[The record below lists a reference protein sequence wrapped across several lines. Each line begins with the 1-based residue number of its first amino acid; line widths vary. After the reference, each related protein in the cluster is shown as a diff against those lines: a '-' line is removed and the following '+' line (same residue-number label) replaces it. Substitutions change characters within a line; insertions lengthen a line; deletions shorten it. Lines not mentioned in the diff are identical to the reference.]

1 LALKYASQAS
11 TTENNGGPM
20 SKVDSSTTGCPFL
33 TTGYIH
39 KTYAIPALFCNDD
52 SRSIVLFDGECNL
65 CNTLVQTLL
74 KYDTTGNLRFAALQS
89 RVGDL
94 LLRRMSD
101 ELRVQVMTSS
111 SSSSALPLDK
121 VSEEIEEEKYKS
133 MVVCDKDTTF
143 IKSSAVYKILQSL
156 DVSSSSSKRLRMIQY
171 LALIG
176 YILPTSIRD
185 KIYNFVSK
193 RRRKWFGTSNE
204 CLLWDENFEDRFVDD
219 GLLTGRYRDP
229 FANPHETKVVASPN
243 LFESDS
249 PPVRGDKVRI
259 IWPAITDSEPSVTYE
274 SDIPDGVCLIS
285 ANGIITTVDLPMR
298 VVVRVDRE
306 SIGYGPD
313 INGDRTMI
321 AWVKPQEIAAL

>member
-1 LALKYASQAS
+1 
-11 TTENNGGPM
+11 M

-39 KTYAIPALFCNDD
+39 KTYAIPALFGDDD

-65 CNTLVQTLL
+65 CNTFVQTLL

-111 SSSSALPLDK
+111 SSSALPLDK
-121 VSEEIEEEKYKS
+121 VSEEIEEKYKS
-133 MVVCDKDTTF
+133 MVVCDKDTTY

-156 DVSSSSSKRLRMIQY
+156 DLSSSKRLRVIQY
-171 LALIG
+171 FALIG

-229 FANPHETKVVASPN
+229 FANPHETKVIASPN

-259 IWPAITDSEPSVTYE
+259 IWPAITDSEPSVTFE
-274 SDIPDGVCLIS
+274 SDIPDGVCLIG

-298 VVVRVDRE
+298 VVVRVERE

-313 INGDRTMI
+313 SNGDRTMI